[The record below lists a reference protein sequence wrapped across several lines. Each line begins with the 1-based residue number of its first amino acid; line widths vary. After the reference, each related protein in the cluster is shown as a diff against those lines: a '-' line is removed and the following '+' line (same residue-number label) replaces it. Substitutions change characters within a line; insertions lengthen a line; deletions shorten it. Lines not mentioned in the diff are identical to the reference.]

1 MKTYP
6 TDRIYSMGLFSHG
19 GAGKTT
25 LAEAALYD
33 SGAISRIGRVDDG
46 NTVSDYDVEEIKRKM
61 SMHTTPLPIEWA
73 DCKINL
79 LDTPGYA
86 DFVGEMVSAMWVV
99 DGAVVFLCAASGVE
113 VGAEIAWEL
122 AGQRNLPRVV
132 FINKMDSDN
141 ASFARTLEQAQTLL
155 DPALIPVQLPIGA
168 VKTFTGVVDLLQMKA
183 FRFSRDGDGKFEE
196 IPIPEELRDQVE
208 EARMALIEKVAETDD
223 ALIEKYLEG
232 VELTPDEVRHG
243 LRQGVREGTIVP
255 VLCGSAAL
263 NIGVPQLLD
272 TLLLCFPSAAE
283 LPPVR
288 ATDLVQ
294 EEEVELAVS
303 DASPLTA
310 LVFKTLADPYVGRQ
324 TFFRVMAGVF
334 HSDSRVLNAVK
345 RVEERIGTIY
355 VVRGKEQ
362 IPVQQIGA
370 GDIGVVTKL
379 AHTGTTDTLCTTD
392 RPLLLP
398 PIEYP
403 APVFTAAIRPETKS
417 DLDKM
422 GAAMNRV
429 LEEDPTL
436 RQTRELETGEILL
449 SGMGESHVQ
458 LAVERV
464 KRKYDVSVL
473 MDLPLVPY
481 RETIRK
487 TVESMYR
494 HKKQTGGR
502 GQFAEVHLRLEPLD
516 YNTNEDLEFV
526 NEVVG
531 GVISR
536 QYIPG
541 VEKGVREAMLEGVV
555 AGYRVVGVRV
565 AVYYG
570 KEHPVDSSELAFKL
584 AGLNAFKEGEA
595 EASPV
600 LLEPIVSVEITVPD
614 NYTGD
619 IMGDLN
625 SRRARVQGMDPLGGR
640 TTIRANAPMSEMQR
654 YSTDLR
660 SMTGGRGL
668 VRMAFDH
675 YEEVPAHVAESAI
688 AEARRRK
695 EERQM

>member
-6 TDRIYSMGLFSHG
+6 TNQIYNIGLFAHG
-19 GAGKTT
+19 GAGKTS
-25 LAEAALYD
+25 LAEAVLYD
-33 SGAISRIGRVDDG
+33 SGTISRMGRVDDG
-46 NTVSDYDVEEIKRKM
+46 STVSDYDAEEIKRRM
-61 SMHTTPLPIEWA
+61 SVNTTPLPLEWA
-73 DCKINL
+73 GRKINL

-86 DFVGEMVSAMWVV
+86 DFVGEVVSAMWVV
-99 DGAVVFLCAASGVE
+99 DGALILLCAASGVE
-113 VGAEIAWEL
+113 VGAETAWSL
-122 AGQRNLPRVV
+122 SVRRKLPRAI
-132 FINKMDSDN
+132 FMNKMDRDN
-141 ASFARTLEQAQTLL
+141 ANFARTLEQAQAML
-155 DPALIPVQLPIGA
+155 DRAIIPVQLPIGA

-183 FRFSRDGDGKFEE
+183 YRFSREGDGKFEE
-196 IPIPEELRDQVE
+196 IPIPDDMRDQAD
-208 EARMALIEKVAETDD
+208 EARMALVEKIAETDD

-232 VELTPDEVRHG
+232 TELTLEEMHQG
-243 LRQGVREGTIVP
+243 LRQGVIAGTIVP
-255 VLCGSAAL
+255 VLCGSANL
-263 NIGVPQLLD
+263 NIGVQQLLD

-283 LPPVR
+283 SPVVR

-294 EEEVELAVS
+294 EKEVELAVS

-324 TFFRVMAGVF
+324 TFFRVMSGVF
-334 HSDSRVLNAVK
+334 HSDSRVSNAAK
-345 RVEERIGTIY
+345 HAEERVGTLF

-362 IPVQQIGA
+362 IPVQQLGA

-379 AHTGTTDTLCTTD
+379 AQTGTNDTLCTTD
-392 RPLLLP
+392 RPLQLP

-403 APVFTAAIRPETKS
+403 DPVFTAAIRPQTKS

-422 GAAMNRV
+422 GAALNRI

-436 RQTRELETGEILL
+436 RQSRELETGEILL

-458 LAVERV
+458 IAVDRV
-464 KRKYDVSVL
+464 KRKFDVNVL

-487 TVESMYR
+487 SVEAMYR

-502 GQFAEVHLRLEPLD
+502 GQFAEVHLRLDPMD
-516 YNTNEDLEFV
+516 YNTGDFEFA

-541 VEKGVREAMLEGVV
+541 VEKGVREAMQEGIV
-555 AGYRVVGVRV
+555 AGYHVVGVRV
-565 AVYYG
+565 AVFYG
-570 KEHPVDSSELAFKL
+570 KEHPVDSSEMAFKI
-584 AGLNAFKEGEA
+584 AGLNAFKEGQA
-595 EASPV
+595 QAGAV
-600 LLEPIVSVEITVPD
+600 LLEPIVTIEVTVPD

-625 SRRARVQGMDPLGGR
+625 SRRARVQGMEPQGGK
-640 TTIRANAPMSEMQR
+640 TTIRATVPLAEVQR

-668 VRMAFDH
+668 VHIAFDH
-675 YEEVPAHVAESAI
+675 YEEVPAHVADAAI

-695 EERQM
+695 EERKM